1 MASSDSTGLYLL
13 GFILL
18 LIIGFFAYGYLNK
31 RITADKRKQLVMAF
45 KTSPTIAKDSPVL
58 VKGTASAPDVLLPTT
73 GEHVAYYGLFILSGE
88 TVVTDTRTGIDFRVN
103 GIPLDPNRTKIDSVE
118 GFTFFETSGD
128 FTVASGGNY
137 FFVRASSVFVY
148 FAKGMEMVAG
158 LVASQAGREGMPERM
173 YKDAMNFTLAEQ
185 AERVFCGLNAPIVE
199 GRSRRQSGS
208 WTKTTT
214 TRRETLSV
222 VTATSRID
230 SRVNHFVSGF
240 NLPQGIADL
249 ITQRGIPLPEKQE
262 VIVVEA
268 FIPLNRE
275 VFVFGTFDGD
285 RGIVYSNN
293 TVQLSV
299 SYTDP
304 ARD

>member
-1 MASSDSTGLYLL
+1 MASSDSTGLYIF

-31 RITADKRKQLVMAF
+31 RITADKRKQLIIAF
-45 KTSPTIAKDSPVL
+45 KASPAIAKGAPIL
-58 VKGTASAPDVLLPTT
+58 VQGSASAPDVLLPTT
-73 GEHVAYYGLFILSGE
+73 GEHVAYYGLFVLSGE
-88 TVVTDTRTGIDFRVN
+88 TVVTDTRKNIDVQIN
-103 GIPLDPNRTKIDSVE
+103 GISLDQNRTKIDSVE

-128 FTVASGGNY
+128 FTVGDRGNY
-137 FFVRASSVFVY
+137 YFVRPSGVFAY

-199 GRSRRQSGS
+199 ERSRRQSGS

-214 TRRETLSV
+214 TRRNTLSV

-249 ITQRGIPLPEKQE
+249 IAQRGIALPEKQE
-262 VIVVEA
+262 VIVIET

-285 RGIVYSNN
+285 HSIVYSDN

-304 ARD
+304 ALD

>member
-1 MASSDSTGLYLL
+1 MASSDSTGLYIF
-13 GFILL
+13 GFIILL
-18 LIIGFFAYGYLNK
+18 VIGFFAYGYLNK
-31 RITADKRKQLVMAF
+31 RITADKRKQLVMTF
-45 KTSPTIAKDSPVL
+45 KASPAIVKNAPIL
-58 VKGTASAPDVLLPTT
+58 VQGAASAPDVLIPTT

-88 TVVTDTRTGIDFRVN
+88 TVVTETRTGIDLRVN
-103 GIPLDPNRTKIDSVE
+103 GIPLDPNCTKIDSVE

-128 FTVASGGNY
+128 FTVSSGGNY
-137 FFVRASSVFVY
+137 YFVRASAVFAY
-148 FAKGMEMVAG
+148 FSKGTEMVAG

-199 GRSRRQSGS
+199 ERSRRHTGS

-214 TRRETLSV
+214 TGRTTLSA

-230 SRVNHFVSGF
+230 SRVSHFVSGF
-240 NLPQGIADL
+240 NLPQGLSDL
-249 ITQRGIPLPEKQE
+249 ITLRGIALPEKQE
-262 VIVVEA
+262 VIVIET
-268 FIPLNRE
+268 FIPLNHE

-285 RGIVYSNN
+285 RSIVYSDN